1 MPASK
6 RFLDMI
12 DSNLVEMYGK
22 TSAQMR
28 GEYKK
33 LQELS
38 KYQDSLYKTT
48 PEPQSISQ
56 KDLTND
62 DIVSRITDIVSAKV
76 GAGKTFMQRPLG
88 GGSAGFGGLGLA
100 QSLGD
105 EGKIKVSFDDL
116 IKAGDPE
123 ASKQVAINLKNNLD
137 EGNLESLT
145 EIKSYLQDIYN
156 KSDNTAKSKI
166 TTLYEDIEQYYTN
179 KANYDYAAQNLD
191 EYLKTVPLEQRSGDL
206 NKLIL
211 NKDTGPFSIK
221 APQLQ
226 NNDILNKYAEH
237 RSYKT
242 GDVLY
247 NEEYLQ
253 EFVSSPVKSEE
264 SLPKQ
269 AELAFAYNQNLYVS
283 AKNKATEL
291 GNDYEALKNSIEKTK
306 AAGAP
311 VAQEAIDNLGRI
323 KQEQEYTTKLADKLS
338 AQSDYYKFLNTYYPV
353 EYEKKKAQDKQEV
366 YKNTE
371 QGFFGRAGESVYRG
385 AERVASNTLNTLSGL
400 QNITGFTG
408 SAFENALSAE
418 NLQPPPLYRAID
430 VNKDGKLQD
439 SEYLKDESGNNIS
452 FDQVKYTTADG
463 ESHWNLWSAFEQ
475 TLPIAT
481 DVGITIALSRGV
493 GAGARGLG
501 LRWTNV
507 AKAARLGEAGT
518 KTFLKSVAPRISTFG
533 NVYATTFPRF
543 YAEELKNFKD
553 KSNAFV
559 VGSLRAGIEAIS
571 ETIVPETE
579 FFKGR
584 STYGALDGMFKRL
597 GKLDPT
603 NLAEVTLRRDITL
616 GLVPKNSLSKTKA
629 ALLSAP
635 SAIRKTLSG
644 AAQEAL
650 EEEASLLGNYFVDK
664 YASSH
669 NLSIEQSNDLTL
681 DNILETYVS
690 GFIPSLFISGTTSL
704 VNNKKNRRDQARWN
718 IANNPNLYLN
728 RIQKQIESGTI
739 TREEGLK
746 KTAAVKALE
755 NRLADFENI
764 GNIKNLSTLLDDKDL
779 QSQFFNDQLLTEELL
794 NVDVSELSEEQIQNY
809 NTLLEEAS
817 KTIQKAKDISFK
829 YQNLGEN
836 DKREIISNVFK
847 KQKDAVTDPNSR
859 ISSLIGA
866 RNTTKR
872 YLDQVTDQDPRKDF
886 IKQEY
891 QDYLDTV
898 DSQLVE
904 RLQGFQQMLQ
914 EDPSQVTTAELML
927 ANQFIIPALRDTGL
941 LTQGQEDVIPFV
953 AQGPMVSP
961 EILSLVQEELA
972 TRLVL
977 SEEEFYEQVE
987 KDLNNPEVQLYQELS
1002 LPLAE
1007 LSPSE
1012 LESGELDEDAHDH
1025 LPDLVKFRLGLV
1037 LESHKREKE
1046 EAPDQ
1051 KSSLENLRNET
1062 TLNYYKTATEDLAT
1076 QEEKVA
1082 KIREMNKKVFAD
1094 KKAKTTLV
1102 ETEDGIKTQT
1112 EVENESKSEEEKKPT
1127 TKAEETNT
1135 SNFKTEEQRKAEEEE
1150 EKGEKEGT
1158 VYPRELNTEVFDKY
1172 RKAREYEDIKLA
1184 EELSELENTPGAEE
1198 DVRLKKA
1205 ERRTQN
1211 KLGLSRLILEQD
1223 NLKDIESA
1231 LLGFNTEEDI
1241 QKNIIDF
1248 FNTVEQGTP
1257 DYSKARFI
1265 DPKFRADFKNKV
1277 EELIGNKPS
1286 REEVVDQQEGE
1297 AEVENPFSDP
1307 TEDSEGSEEEQVE
1320 HGAKDAL
1327 GEKAKESQVPN
1338 PQKGGLLYE
1347 LSIRFSGFTQS
1358 VVQSISDIFNSGTT
1372 PSINVTIQN
1381 TINTFKLALEPTRYN
1396 RLQQLSEKT
1405 SLTDTEFTELK
1416 NLLTYNK
1423 VQLVDDSFLNHA
1435 RTNLKKAL
1443 TSSEFVY
1450 SVLTTPEGEVLY
1462 FNRDGSIGTAET
1474 GVPIL
1479 NPVRKNPEILK
1490 QVQELGIVTSPVV
1503 GVRDNVPQAVGKIM
1517 QSGKYK
1523 FYINT
1528 SSTDTVIAGPSGG
1541 RFTVQKGFLYL
1552 ENPEADYPYL
1562 GTNTPEVSGT
1572 DIFNLVQ
1579 DFNAGKLDNEITA
1592 DNQEDRISQF
1602 FDLLKRTIN
1611 LKTVAP
1617 QLLFHERSGLYFTAT
1632 PDKTKVQFK
1641 RVNTKGKAG
1650 VIPQIQSTDNNTSA
1664 KDQLANTTFY
1674 KDISQDRLTDDK
1686 SFNAMYFEKGQYK
1699 FKNFNSYTDYLSSPE
1714 FGATVSTK
1722 ETIVFSE
1729 NLVQLKESTSPSID
1743 AIQENNPVDTQ
1754 PDVAPVS
1761 DIDATKAG
1769 IERRRQ
1775 EELEALPFDETTQ
1788 RKLASY
1794 KAKDQARYIREL
1806 INAAKKT
1813 IEGRTL
1819 VNKFDAELKLIDPKA
1834 TIAEKVMA
1842 RYFLADTRRAY
1853 SASQLSDIEKDITN
1867 ELSGDYKPYWGDRL
1881 RELKKIYDV
1890 ELAALEQPTPAVP
1903 AKPKRRTAKERREYL
1918 LNNISNTKDDSI
1930 DIDPNELSRK
1940 KELGNKITVEQ
1951 NTAAKAWVANHPI
1964 FKNTPFIFDQTVAH
1978 PEAYAIWSKAGI
1990 QLFEGANY
1998 AEAYHEAWHE
2008 FSQLYLTPEQKEA
2021 LYTEARKIWGDIPF
2035 VQLEENLAEAF
2046 RSYALSG
2053 GKTFPKELAKYKES
2067 KSIFQKIWDFI
2078 TNLVSDKKTVDN
2090 YFGKLYKGN
2099 LSQFTRQ
2106 ESNAYFKKLYS
2117 SKLVL
2122 KDEAGNLVPQSFTER
2137 ARIVADLDSLFVDV
2151 ANRVLTKQNASVIN
2165 ALQNTAIIDK
2175 IYANMSAHINQL
2187 FVDINSDLQEE
2198 ESPELVEEA
2207 NFFADLIENLPTIF
2221 NYHKKN
2227 STLFDNK
2234 VKKNLSSE
2242 TLDELNSEDTT
2253 EGIGSF
2259 ESSINE
2265 FSQKELAS
2273 DLIINAIRTLPKYE
2287 NGTQTIH
2294 PKLLSPML
2302 GDFESNWNILQRTLQ
2317 GSNSYGDMYTKL
2329 KKISSK
2335 YPQFKTLLSYLK
2347 DPSIDLGR
2355 MSDLSFKNQ
2364 FYNIFSMPYVDGA
2377 TVAITNEKDENGRVV
2392 STETRIQRAISLDA
2406 VSLRSDLDSEFNFNP
2421 GPFKTLTESGSY
2433 AFDFGSFFETF
2444 PETPLLPA
2452 KNQPTDTFFGEVYAQ
2467 LAALGLSYNDQGLEE
2482 LKLKDTKEVRE
2493 ALELVR
2499 TKLKSLKEAEELVY
2513 TPLTAV
2519 SKQHTTETGT
2529 IKGEVKSM
2537 NFFLNTFI
2545 EASPEFANDMRYN
2558 PVKKKIWIVNQQTFM
2573 SKVLNVLNDAL
2584 TYPTLSSVV
2593 KELPHLDT
2601 TINSNPRGSWAL
2613 RYLFDEDGTRKTI
2626 DGKPRSINLINFLGV
2641 TTDNEGE
2648 KLIDTNESLKH
2659 YLDIIGLT
2667 QGGIEEFTR
2676 LSGKNTTRG
2685 FALSSDAR
2693 KDLGLSDPNLSFK
2706 DSNNNFSI
2714 PEDVFLKHILP
2725 ILKSEVD
2732 TITSPSTNFKFA
2744 DNQNLPTLSY
2754 FKDIL
2759 SEADRAK
2766 LVKDLKG
2773 NITREQLEEKFKSL
2787 SYKGS
2792 VYNAFEEYITENVKI
2807 SKERLG
2813 SYSISDESLER
2824 YHFASF
2830 IMRVEQFKLFF
2841 NHPYFY
2847 KNAKDI
2853 EKRISAWNAF
2863 GSYPL
2868 LDEQNIRSLE
2878 IAENKPYAQED
2889 AYVDYA
2895 LSNDI
2900 KVVKRT
2906 KDLTKINYLVFKDNP
2921 VVSETAKNNPN
2932 YSKVVDAYTKSKEFS
2947 TQDAAAVATMDFY
2960 RRAFALSTGLT
2971 PAMEKEFT
2979 RQNKIWS
2986 LYLQLKN
2993 ADDFAAI
3000 DLQNQLD
3007 TLLDEKPAYKFTIKK
3022 FQYSG
3027 QNLAP
3032 TGESIPVF
3040 HKYSI
3045 KPLLPSEAVQ
3055 NERSAQILEKLMASG
3070 ADYGVF
3076 KSGTKVA
3083 ETTPSIPLFDSKGNV
3098 NTTAKKPGSVDMK
3111 YFKEQVL
3118 VENKETF
3125 KLVFSTQLRKLIYKD
3140 ATTANEVDAYNLYKK
3155 YMDALVNYD
3164 KELFMEKISTKEKLV
3179 EFIVDELSN
3188 KNAADATKDLIKLK
3202 EDGSLQYVLDAL
3214 VDRTVLESSI
3224 VASVKNKIIRQKV
3237 NGVQRVQFPV
3247 SLMSN
3252 RKLKYYDLVDG
3263 KVTKAETIISFSKN
3277 YYPLFNLQF
3286 NGQKIGELDAS
3297 GTPVSIN
3304 KGLARLN
3311 EALNDPEFVKENER
3325 ALTLS
3330 AIRIPGQGYNSMEN
3344 FTIVEF
3350 LPEESGEIIL
3360 VPDEMVVKSGS
3371 DFDIDKLFT
3380 YEPFLSNDGVAR
3392 GSELSTTESLK
3403 RKNELEKEYEIKKLE
3418 LGDYLKERR
3427 QSIKDIKKFLDDTGF
3442 DKASDIYKEVKK
3454 LKAEKIDD
3462 DAELVYTGEID
3473 PIEALKR
3480 KFEGGESVE
3489 DILSKKVNQTKR
3501 KERKAKIKQLSQV
3514 LQDYSD
3520 QKLGFY
3526 LSEAVEA
3533 INEVKAEL
3541 AEIKSNLSQV
3551 RNGLANNILFNVSD
3565 RLTQSEIFG
3574 DLITP
3579 NSISAITEAAEINA
3593 KDTTPDPYVKAS
3605 YTNIVNPIYQLYV
3618 FSLNSYKKSLGTDAK
3633 NNVLHSILQKAN
3645 LYIEDASENTAY
3657 ILRANRTADGR
3668 VTFTGTTDTNGESI
3682 SFIQGQMISAHV
3694 DIEKNDD
3701 IATIGLN
3708 NVVTPVVNYMLM
3720 AGTPFK
3726 HIINLI
3732 NFKYNGQSSIL
3743 KFSKNPDIDSILSN
3757 FRYSTNPVITEFVN
3771 NSTNKLGN
3779 ISSTKLFKN
3788 YNKLVSRLTPEKAR
3802 EELAKKSEYGDFFR
3816 LLTFLKMREQ
3826 SQKMATLS
3834 LGTDFDTF
3842 SPQNF
3847 ESFRRKKA
3855 ELQELRDSKFFNTD
3869 GFAKVYAQSIV
3880 SEFQIQED
3888 IFDKLVDLFPISAN
3902 KLITDTISDT
3912 HTQLKKVNY
3921 DTYSR
3926 VFKNDLLYYLF
3937 ATNTDQVT
3945 KYQSLVNKKSE
3956 KHIKNMYD
3964 SLKSRLANLGLQS
3977 ENRIF
3982 DLVRLNTSEK
3992 SSYIRTGLRQTSYDY
4007 DINYYREQFEN
4018 GLNYSHPELDPSNTE
4033 HAQIIDDMREFF
4045 KAFAVAGIMG
4055 TNLNKKFD
4063 SYLPLIP
4070 ESAYTFYINNIV
4082 KEFGSKTAEQQ
4093 REVLADFIPKFN
4105 TNHPEFFQKET
4116 STDLLYF
4123 KNYLEEV
4130 SPVEVT
4136 SPELSEADF
4145 ADEEL
4150 YYEYTLDKETFDD
4163 LPLPAEAQALQE
4175 MRPTRDSFVRFADK
4189 ANLQGPEGKGIIL
4202 NYIAKKGE
4210 GFTVDVIAE
4219 RASDIFNNEV
4229 TPQEVIDFILRYP
4242 GGIGTTNSTSL
4253 NTYYGFNNP
4262 DANPKYD
4269 SIRELIQERKGAKAV
4284 KPTTPT
4290 TQLDLFAEN
4299 NQAVNDSIADIKAE
4313 NTKNSESC

>member
-1 MPASK
+1 MPESK
-6 RFLDMI
+6 QYREAI
-12 DSNLVEMYGK
+12 DSALLEMYGK
-22 TSAQMR
+22 TSAQM
-28 GEYKK
+28 GKEYRK

-179 KANYDYAAQNLD
+179 KANYDYTAQNLD
-191 EYLKTVPLEQRSGDL
+191 EYFKTVPLEQRSGDL

-226 NNDILNKYAEH
+226 NNDILNKYAEY

-253 EFVSSPVKSEE
+253 EFVSSPVKPEE

-291 GNDYEALKNSIEKTK
+291 SNDYEALKNSIEKTK

-371 QGFFGRAGESVYRG
+371 QGFFGRAGESLYRG
-385 AERVASNTLNTLSGL
+385 AERVASNTFSTLSGL

-408 SAFENALSAE
+408 SAFENALYAE
-418 NLQPPPLYRAID
+418 NLQPPPLYKAID

-452 FDQVKYTTADG
+452 FDQVVYTTADG

-481 DVGITIALSRGV
+481 DVITTIALSRGV

-603 NLAEVTLRRDITL
+603 NLAEVTLRRDIAL

-635 SAIRKTLSG
+635 SAIRRTLSG

-664 YASSH
+664 YAASH
-669 NLSIEQSNDLTL
+669 NLSIEQSNDITA
-681 DNILETYVS
+681 DNILETLIS

-728 RIQKQIESGTI
+728 RIQKQIESGAI

-746 KTAAVKALE
+746 RTAAVKALE
-755 NRLADFENI
+755 NRLADFEYI

-779 QSQFFNDQLLTEELL
+779 QSKFFNDTLLTEELL
-794 NVDVSELSEEQIQNY
+794 NIDVSELNEEQIKNY

-872 YLDQVTDQDPRKDF
+872 YLGQVTDQDPRKDF

-977 SEEEFYEQVE
+977 SEEEFYEQVA

-1025 LPDLVKFRLGLV
+1025 LPDSVKFRLGLV

-1062 TLNYYKTATEDLAT
+1062 TLNYYKIATEDLAT
-1076 QEEKVA
+1076 EEEKVA

-1150 EKGEKEGT
+1150 KGEKEGT

-1184 EELSELENTPGAEE
+1184 EELSELENTPGVEE

-1223 NLKDIESA
+1223 NLKDMESA

-1265 DPKFRADFKNKV
+1265 DPKFRADFKNKI

-1338 PQKGGLLYE
+1338 PKKGGLLYE

-1396 RLQQLSEKT
+1396 RLQQLAEKT

-1423 VQLVDDSFLNHA
+1423 VQLVDNSFLDHS

-1474 GVPIL
+1474 GAPVL

-1517 QSGKYK
+1517 QGRKYK
-1523 FYINT
+1523 FYIKT
-1528 SSTDTVIAGPSGG
+1528 GSTDTVIAGPSKGS
-1541 RFTVQKGFLYL
+1541 FTVQKGFLYL

-1562 GTNTPEVSGT
+1562 GTNTPEVLGT

-1592 DNQEDRISQF
+1592 DNQEAKISQF
-1602 FDLLKRTIN
+1602 FDLLQRTIN

-1617 QLLFHERSGLYFTAT
+1617 QLLFHERSGLYFTLT

-1641 RVNTKGKAG
+1641 RVNIKGKAG
-1650 VIPQIQSTDNNTSA
+1650 VIPQIQSIDNNISA

-1674 KDISQDRLTDDK
+1674 KDISQDRLTADK

-1761 DIDATKAG
+1761 DVDAKKAD
-1769 IERRRQ
+1769 IEKRRE
-1775 EELEALPFDETTQ
+1775 EELENNKNRVEVSRTEYTDTNGTVYQVREFRDGHAEYWMIDAGSSMPQFISDAPSNIYQKEYFEEISGSTV
-1788 RKLASY
+1788 SE
-1794 KAKDQARYIREL
+1794 AKSVKPKGIVNK
-1806 INAAKKT
+1806 INA
-1813 IEGRTL
+1813 EY
-1819 VNKFDAELKLIDPKA
+1819 DA
-1834 TIAEKVMA
+1834 
-1842 RYFLADTRRAY
+1842 
-1853 SASQLSDIEKDITN
+1853 
-1867 ELSGDYKPYWGDRL
+1867 
-1881 RELKKIYDV
+1881 

-1918 LNNISNTKDDSI
+1918 LNNISNTTDDSI

-1990 QLFEGANY
+1990 QLFDGANY

-2021 LYTEARKIWGDIPF
+2021 LYAEARKIWGDIPF

-2122 KDEAGNLVPQSFTER
+2122 KDEVGNLVPQSFTER

-2198 ESPELVEEA
+2198 ESPELLEEA

-2234 VKKNLSSE
+2234 VKKNLDSE

-2302 GDFESNWNILQRTLQ
+2302 GDFESNWNVLQRTLQ

-2406 VSLRSDLDSEFNFNP
+2406 VSLRSDLDNEFNFNP

-2444 PETPLLPA
+2444 PETPLIPA

-2482 LKLKDTKEVRE
+2482 LKLKDTKEVQS
-2493 ALELVR
+2493 ALALVR
-2499 TKLKSLKEAEELVY
+2499 KKLKSLKEAEELIY
-2513 TPLTAV
+2513 TPLSAV

-2558 PVKKKIWIVNQQTFM
+2558 PVNKKIWIVNQQTFM
-2573 SKVLNVLNDAL
+2573 SKVLNVLNDAV

-2693 KDLGLSDPNLSFK
+2693 KDLGLSDPNLYFK

-2725 ILKSEVD
+2725 IIKSEVD
-2732 TITSPSTNFKFA
+2732 TINSPSTNFKFE
-2744 DNQNLPTLSY
+2744 DNKNLPTLTY

-2759 SEADRAK
+2759 SEADRVK
-2766 LVKDLKG
+2766 LVEDLKG
-2773 NITREQLEEKFKSL
+2773 NLTQEQLEEKFKSL

-2792 VYNAFEEYITENVKI
+2792 VYNAFEEYITKNVKI

-2830 IMRVEQFKLFF
+2830 VMRVEQFKLFF

-2847 KNAKDI
+2847 KNPKDI

-2932 YSKVVDAYTKSKEFS
+2932 YSKVVDAYTKSKDFS

-3125 KLVFSTQLRKLIYKD
+3125 KTVFSTQLRKLIYKD
-3140 ATTANEVDAYNLYKK
+3140 ATSPNEVDAYNLYKK

-3392 GSELSTTESLK
+3392 GSELSIKESLK

-3427 QSIKDIKKFLDDTGF
+3427 QSIKDIKNFLDDTGF

-3473 PIEALKR
+3473 SIEALKR
-3480 KFEGGESVE
+3480 KFEDGESVE

-3501 KERKAKIKQLSQV
+3501 KERKAKIKQLSKV

-3565 RLTQSEIFG
+3565 RLTQSEIFEA
-3574 DLITP
+3574 LITP

-3645 LYIEDASENTAY
+3645 LYIENASENTAY
-3657 ILRANRTADGR
+3657 ILRANRTADGQ

-3701 IATIGLN
+3701 IAKIGLN

-3732 NFKYNGQSSIL
+3732 NFKYSGQSSIL

-3869 GFAKVYAQSIV
+3869 GFARVYAQSIV

-3902 KLITDTISDT
+3902 KLITDKISDT

-4136 SPELSEADF
+4136 SEEITT
-4145 ADEEL
+4145 DEE
-4150 YYEYTLDKETFDD
+4150 T
-4163 LPLPAEAQALQE
+4163 
-4175 MRPTRDSFVRFADK
+4175 
-4189 ANLQGPEGKGIIL
+4189 
-4202 NYIAKKGE
+4202 
-4210 GFTVDVIAE
+4210 
-4219 RASDIFNNEV
+4219 
-4229 TPQEVIDFILRYP
+4229 
-4242 GGIGTTNSTSL
+4242 
-4253 NTYYGFNNP
+4253 
-4262 DANPKYD
+4262 
-4269 SIRELIQERKGAKAV
+4269 V

-4299 NQAVNDSIADIKAE
+4299 NQAVNDSIADIKDQ
-4313 NTKNSESC
+4313 NTRNSESC